1 MKIQKS
7 YGVFKFVCFPQK
19 ESHKAEIV
27 LIINTNNQENGLK
40 LPKINDSITFM
51 SIVIFVKIL
60 II

>member
-1 MKIQKS
+1 MLYLS
-7 YGVFKFVCFPQK
+7 LSVFQK

-40 LPKINDSITFM
+40 PPKINDSITFM